1 MPVDKNSSPLMQQ
14 LALELGPPP
23 PPTFDSF
30 FPGRNAATF
39 AALRAA
45 LASGAR
51 CIYLWGPQASGK
63 THLLRAF
70 VAQRGEPAR
79 YAGPGDHFDDSV
91 DDCVDNATGES
102 AFAADDVQRLDM
114 VGQVALFDLYNR
126 YRSSGGTL
134 LAAGDRP
141 PAELPLRED
150 LRTRLGSA
158 LVLHLAPLSDE
169 EKAAALSEHARQ
181 RGFRI
186 APELIEYVLK
196 QVQRDMGTQMAV
208 VAALD
213 RTSLERKRPVTLPL
227 VREVLK
233 LLTIKEP
240 R

>member
-1 MPVDKNSSPLMQQ
+1 MQQ

-30 FPGRNAATF
+30 FPGRNAASF

-45 LASGAR
+45 LRDGER

-70 VAQRGEPAR
+70 VAEPRQQVSR
-79 YAGPGDHFDDSV
+79 YAAPGDSL
-91 DDCVDNATGES
+91 DNAAGETCL
-102 AFAADDVQRLDM
+102 AADDVQSLDM

-126 YRSSGGTL
+126 FRAAGGTL

-158 LVLHLAPLSDE
+158 LVLRLAPLADE

-196 QVQRDMGTQMAV
+196 QVRRDMGTQMAV

-213 RTSLERKRPVTLPL
+213 RVSLERQRPVTLPL

-233 LLTIKEP
+233 LLDLKKK
-240 R
+240 